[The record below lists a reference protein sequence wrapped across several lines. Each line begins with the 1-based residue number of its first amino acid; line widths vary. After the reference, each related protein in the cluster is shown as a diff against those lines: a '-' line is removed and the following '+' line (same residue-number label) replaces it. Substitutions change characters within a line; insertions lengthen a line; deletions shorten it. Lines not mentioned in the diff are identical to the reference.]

1 MRLDAAIEA
10 YVVHLAR
17 DRGLSPQTVRSY
29 RSDLGS
35 LRDFVEPLGVVA
47 VDALD
52 LELLREWLGEAAD
65 RELSSAT
72 IARRAAAV
80 RGFTAWLADEGTVS
94 ADPAPRLRAPRPG
107 HRLPRVLSRGQ
118 VDTVF
123 ETLTRSA
130 TGDNPV
136 ALRDLAV
143 VEILYA
149 SALRASELAS
159 LRLVDVDAERR
170 TLRVLGKGARERI
183 VPYGAPA
190 ARALDAYLDRGR
202 PSLIPGA
209 ADGSNAGGDPLG
221 AVFLGVRGR
230 ALGPRGVYRI
240 VGGLLSELPGQGPA
254 GPHTLRHSAAT
265 HLLDGGADLRAVQEL
280 LGHASLATT
289 QIYTHVSMER
299 LRDSYRLAH
308 PRA

>member
-1 MRLDAAIEA
+1 MRLDAAIGA
-10 YVVHLAR
+10 YVIHLAR
-17 DRGLSPQTVRSY
+17 DRGLSPHTVRSY
-29 RSDLGS
+29 RSDLDS
-35 LRDFVEPLGVVA
+35 LREFLEALGVVS
-47 VDALD
+47 VVALD

-65 RELSSAT
+65 RELASAT

-80 RGFTAWLADEGTVS
+80 RGFTAWLADEGAVA

-107 HRLPRVLSRGQ
+107 HHLPRVLSRGQ
-118 VDTVF
+118 VDTIF
-123 ETLTRSA
+123 EALTVSA
-130 TGDNPV
+130 ASDDPV

-149 SALRASELAS
+149 SALRASELAG

-170 TLRVLGKGARERI
+170 TLRVLGKGAKERV

-190 ARALDAYLDRGR
+190 ARALGAYLDRGR
-202 PSLIPGA
+202 PRLSSGA
-209 ADGSNAGGDPLG
+209 VDGLPADGNPVG
-221 AVFLGVRGR
+221 AVFLGVRGK

-240 VGGLLSELPGQGPA
+240 VGDLLTEMPGHGPA

-299 LRDSYRLAH
+299 LRDSYLLAH